1 MTLIKAKSEVL
12 FHFCSRWSPLNAAD
26 IRFDFL
32 IISEHEAWVRPWIE
46 MLLGSCP
53 GGSQQTAWSGP
64 KFPSEA
70 PYWLWGTE
78 MFYKMRNC
86 SASVEKVSL
95 ISCLE
100 PTVGFM
106 GKQRAFLRS
115 FLGWSWVTG
124 CVTVCRHVEP
134 LPSHPPFSPSL
145 PLSLLSLLSL

>member
-12 FHFCSRWSPLNAAD
+12 FHFCSLWSPLNAAE

-32 IISEHEAWVRPWIE
+32 IISEHEARISLWME
-46 MLLGSCP
+46 MLLGSSP
-53 GGSQQTAWSGP
+53 AGSQQTAWSGP
-64 KFPSEA
+64 KFPSKA

-95 ISCLE
+95 ISCIVE

-106 GKQRAFLRS
+106 GKQRAFLRWFS
-115 FLGWSWVTG
+115 GWLVGHWLRDWLQT
-124 CVTVCRHVEP
+124 CRS
-134 LPSHPPFSPSL
+134 PSPATHLFSPSL
-145 PLSLLSLLSL
+145 PLSLLSL